1 MTVVLVVLA
10 LAAAG
15 AGAWWWGSSTRD
27 YPGWLAALP
36 VGNSARE
43 DQRLADVSE
52 AALAPG
58 GGMLAAR
65 SSGTWSLYDLTSSDK
80 APVWSGD
87 CYKAAFWNARTLLCQ
102 QSSSSRSV
110 LVSTG
115 GTTAVP
121 GPKDTV
127 YVGATQDYAVVV
139 DKARNRS
146 NGDLIALDA
155 QGKEVWRAAGA
166 YSKGMVRNGFVLT
179 YEDNS
184 DSVQVLSA
192 ATGEVLVSALD
203 KEPDFDPED
212 RAWPGGFNIGTGTAA
227 FSRVTSEGATV
238 YNASGS
244 QVRSVP
250 GTFRNPPT
258 WASSAPLDAEG
269 LAQAYTAAAK
279 NPSALQAIGPDR
291 VVDVTV
297 DTSACTASAGGTQL
311 ALPRRGSQE
320 VCLLRPLGTLGEDLL
335 MQVGQPDS
343 GSDAAG
349 DRVVAYSTA
358 TGRPVWEVRG
368 TYTGVVAAPGQ
379 PSQVR
384 LLVTQGGSYGD
395 LVVYTVLRR

>member
-102 QSSSSRSV
+102 QPSSSRSV
-110 LVSTG
+110 LVGTG

-258 WASSAPLDAEG
+258 WASSAPLNAER

-297 DTSACTASAGGTQL
+297 DTSTCTASAGGTQL

-343 GSDAAG
+343 ASDAAG